1 MPARSIRVLH
11 IEDDPAQRRV
21 IAHHLSGMERFAF
34 SIVCCDSEEAAV
46 QTFQEQNIE
55 LVILDYLLSQGN
67 GASCLRRLR
76 DLDSIVPIIAISGA
90 ATPEITEQLLQLG
103 ADDFIDKHSLDSQI
117 LIRSVREALT
127 RADGFRLRASACT
140 DTPFSASPSL
150 EHLCIRAIEQ
160 LGAEYLCL
168 MSEFEEILRRSNVS
182 MSQVVRLF
190 ESTCRSIEAKQPEL
204 EPFALNLV
212 RPIMLETLFRLFG
225 DIPCPSTTTEH
236 SVNGNGNGTH

>member
-1 MPARSIRVLH
+1 MSVRTIKVLH
-11 IEDDPAQRRV
+11 IEDDPAQRLV
-21 IAHHLSGMERFAF
+21 IAHHLSALDNVSFEI
-34 SIVCCDSEEAAV
+34 SCCESEEAAV
-46 QTFQEQNIE
+46 QLFKEQSFE

-76 DLDSIVPIIAISGA
+76 EIDSIVPIIAVSGA

-103 ADDFIDKHSLDSQI
+103 ADDFIDKHLLSGQI

-127 RADGFRLRASACT
+127 RADGFRLRATVST
-140 DTPFSASPSL
+140 DTRQTVSPAL
-150 EHLCIRAIEQ
+150 ERLCIRAIEQ

-168 MSEFEEILRRSNVS
+168 MGEFEEILRRANVS

-190 ESTCRSIEAKQPEL
+190 ESTCRSIESRNPEL
-204 EPFALNLV
+204 EPFALSLV

-225 DIPCPSTTTEH
+225 DIPTSSPAGE
-236 SVNGNGNGTH
+236 VAVNGNGTH